1 MEEELINFEDYP
13 VVDVEDTSS
22 TDTTDAGS
30 YDIEK
35 DLFDS
40 SSEFQENPG
49 RDQVNQVLT
58 DLDIQDPEGDVLTE
72 FLRRK
77 GISDQGVDIVNER
90 GEHEY
95 VPFKDLSKR
104 EQLDIL
110 SSPDVDLSDYEIDVI
125 NFLRENNTTI
135 QDIVDTEV
143 QRALDKI
150 SDRSQQSVSVDSAT
164 DEQLFIADLKARYPN
179 LTDEEIQDELEKE
192 MDNEEL
198 FHKKM
203 IGVRESFKQEEAYQ
217 NEMLLRQ
224 REQDRANELNST
236 IDAINYVANNIDEM
250 HDAFVMTPQDK
261 DDVMRYLFDEDVNGK
276 SEFYKSL
283 SDPESLFKLAW
294 YATKGDEAIQ
304 DLTAEYL
311 KEKETVRNL
320 QRELA
325 RYKGTSVDRP
335 SVIRRN
341 PDTKK
346 ADDRYNMSGY
356 FS

>member
-1 MEEELINFEDYP
+1 MEEDLINFEDYAP
-13 VVDVEDTSS
+13 VDVDETPS
-22 TDTTDAGS
+22 TDAADSGS
-30 YDIEK
+30 YDIED
-35 DLFDS
+35 DLFS
-40 SSEFQENPG
+40 SNSEFQDNPG
-49 RDQVNQVLT
+49 KDQVNQVLT
-58 DLDIQDPEGDVLTE
+58 DLEIQDPEGDVLTE

-77 GISDQGVDIVNER
+77 GISDQGVDIVNEK

-110 SSPDVDLSDYEIDVI
+110 SSPDVELSDYEIDVV

-135 QDIVDTEV
+135 QDIIDSEVDK
-143 QRALDKI
+143 ALRQI
-150 SDRSQQSVSVDSAT
+150 TTQSQQGVSVDSAT

-179 LTDEEIQDELEKE
+179 LTDEEIQGELEKE

-217 NEMLLRQ
+217 NQMILQQ
-224 REQDRANELNST
+224 REQDRANELNNT
-236 IDAINYVANNIDEM
+236 IGAINYVANNIDEM
-250 HDAFVMTPQDK
+250 HDAFEITPQDK

-311 KEKETVRNL
+311 KERETVRNL

-325 RYKGTSVDRP
+325 RYQGTSVDRP